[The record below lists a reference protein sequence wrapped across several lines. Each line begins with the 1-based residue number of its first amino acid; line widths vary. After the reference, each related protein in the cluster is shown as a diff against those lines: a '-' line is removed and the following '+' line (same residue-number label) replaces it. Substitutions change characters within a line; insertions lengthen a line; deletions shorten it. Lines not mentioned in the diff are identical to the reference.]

1 MISELERLLGRKT
14 MEVEI
19 LEEALDLAC
28 SPKLTL
34 RSNFDSGQFP
44 MKVVTDTVGVARS
57 NVAQLK
63 EAERTRRGPRAAT
76 VTLSLPPISGA
87 PSMLVPPIATAGSPR
102 FSIASG
108 EPAAFRLSTA
118 SGFTSLQAVNR
129 KRVYQLMKKHGL
141 RLLARHAGRWRQR
154 EHAGKV
160 ATLRYLRWCS
170 DGPELT
176 CWSGELVHVA
186 LVFDCHDR
194 EVIGWTTT
202 GISGEMIRDRM
213 IVCRSGGS
221 MRRGRPMCPMADREW
236 AHLCRCRHRSGA
248 TLASRRSEAWKASE
262 WAEAFVKTFKRD
274 YVRVN
279 PIPGAASAP
288 VTREEWMVDYNEVHP
303 HGYRSPQ
310 SQCRTRCVS
319 GLRRAPHDEIS
330 T

>member
-1 MISELERLLGRKT
+1 VLTKT
-14 MEVEI
+14 
-19 LEEALDLAC
+19 DLAVELCFRTIPDEGRDRHCRRRSFQC
-28 SPKLTL
+28 SSAEGGGADQARPQSSDGHAELASDIRRSIDARPTYSYRRLTAL
-34 RSNFDSGQFP
+34 FNR
-44 MKVVTDTVGVARS
+44 
-57 NVAQLK
+57 
-63 EAERTRRGPRAAT
+63 ERRTG
-76 VTLSLPPISGA
+76 G
-87 PSMLVPPIATAGSPR
+87 
-102 FSIASG
+102 
-108 EPAAFRLSTA
+108 
-118 SGFTSLQAVNR
+118 LQAVNR

-170 DGPELT
+170 DGPEFT
-176 CWSGELVHVA
+176 CWSGELVQVA

-202 GISGEMIRDRM
+202 GISRGMIRDRM

-303 HGYRSPQ
+303 HGYRSPH